1 MSFFDRLIPDSE
13 KSSREKEDTGGSRI
27 EQIRA
32 RRSAHGGTNR
42 PASRNSHSSRS
53 KSQKYESTFADVGAY
68 ARTPADLAL
77 ARAKREQEQ
86 AQERK
91 RAQQQVKERAQQRAR
106 ATRFRGQSAT
116 WAGERPGG
124 WLSRI
129 PLPRIAIGRIA
140 LPNGIRWVELGLAGI
155 CMAMLIFIFASD
167 YFYVQ
172 SINTIGVRYVDLDRV
187 YAVSGLHGSH
197 ILWVNPAQATEKLL
211 QAEPNIKHADIKIV
225 WPAKILVTIEEYEP
239 TILWQQ
245 GGAENWITSDG
256 KVVAALT
263 SRPDLLPI
271 IADAPA
277 EPLTVGGSVPPA
289 AVEGAILLKALRTN
303 IESLHYDPINGLSYQ
318 DGRGWRGYFGTG
330 ANMEHKLLVYE
341 TLVADLETR
350 GIHPQYILVVDPE
363 SPVYYTDQML
373 NLEGQ

>member
-1 MSFFDRLIPDSE
+1 M
-13 KSSREKEDTGGSRI
+13 

-32 RRSAHGGTNR
+32 RRSAQSEKAR
-42 PASRNSHSSRS
+42 PASRNARNVRS
-53 KSQKYESTFADVGAY
+53 DSQKYESTFADAGAY
-68 ARTPADLAL
+68 TRTPADLAL

-91 RAQQQVKERAQQRAR
+91 HAQQQARVRAQQRAR
-106 ATRFRGQSAT
+106 STRFRGEAAT
-116 WAGERPGG
+116 WTGERPSG

-129 PLPRIAIGRIA
+129 PLPQISISRIA
-140 LPNGIRWVELGLAGI
+140 LPNGVRWVGLGLAGI
-155 CMAMLIFIFASD
+155 CLALLIFIFASD
-167 YFYVQ
+167 YFYVL
-172 SINTIGVRYVDLDRV
+172 SINTVGVRYVDQDRM
-187 YAVSGLHGSH
+187 YAGSGLHGSH
-197 ILWVNPAQATEKLL
+197 ILWVNPARAAENLL
-211 QAEPNIKHADIKIV
+211 QADPNIKHAEVKIV

-239 TILWQQ
+239 TLLWQQ

-256 KVVAALT
+256 KVVTALA

-277 EPLTVGGSVPPA
+277 EPLAVGSSVPAA

-341 TLVADLETR
+341 TLVTDLETR
-350 GIHPQYILVVDPE
+350 GIHPQYVLVVDPE
-363 SPVYYTDQML
+363 SPVYYTDQMM
-373 NLEGQ
+373 NSEGQ